1 MHPALLPLL
10 LLTQQAALPPAPA
23 LGAPS
28 ILATGID
35 LPPAPSAENSV
46 PLPGSHTMGIVD
58 AQRFDRCHDLAVED
72 PARAITEANFWVVQG
87 GDFLA
92 RQCLGFA
99 LAKQAHFGEAAN
111 AFAEAAVSAQ
121 AAHDWRSGNL
131 WAQAGN
137 AALANGDAASARAHF
152 SSALA
157 SGHLEGRALG
167 QVQLDRARAALAL
180 SDWPAARAD
189 LDSAAQN
196 TPQDPLLWLLSA
208 TLARRQADLVRA
220 QADIQVAA
228 TLAAQDAAIAL
239 EAGNIAAAAG
249 NLSAARQSWE
259 SAVALGGTT
268 AQGGTARARLA
279 ELAAFEAEAADPA
292 NAPPA
297 PSAPTAP
304 PAPAV
309 LAPTP
314 APHG

>member
-1 MHPALLPLL
+1 MHPALLPFL
-10 LLTQQAALPPAPA
+10 LLTQQAIEPPVLGAPDITATGISIPPAPA
-23 LGAPS
+23 P
-28 ILATGID
+28 
-35 LPPAPSAENSV
+35 ENSV
-46 PLPGSHTMGIVD
+46 PLPGSHTMGVVD
-58 AQRFDRCHDLAVED
+58 AHRFDRCHDLAVED

-92 RQCLGFA
+92 KQCLGFA
-99 LAKQAHFGEAAN
+99 LAKQEHYGDAAN

-121 AAHDWRSGNL
+121 AAQDWRSGNL

-137 AALANGDAASARAHF
+137 AALASGDAASARAHF
-152 SSALA
+152 SAAIA
-157 SGHLEGRALG
+157 SSRLTGRALG
-167 QVQLDRARAALAL
+167 LAQLDRARAALSL

-189 LDSAAQN
+189 LDLAAQ
-196 TPQDPLLWLLSA
+196 TIPQDPLLWLLSA

-228 TLAAQDAAIAL
+228 TLGPRDAAIAL

-259 SAVALGGTT
+259 SAAALGGTT
-268 AQGGTARARLA
+268 PQGGTARARLA

-292 NAPPA
+292 NAP
-297 PSAPTAP
+297 SAA

-309 LAPTP
+309 PATTAP
-314 APHG
+314 PHG